1 MVAALDRRGRQIK
14 SACPTSYA
22 AMDDRSLVIFRRHM
36 QLRAEAERLLG
47 DRAWFLL
54 ESYGKLM
61 DGPRSGLYVSGLSG
75 EEQLTLAKRLIAG
88 ETVHVHLMHRHRS
101 GNYEASSL
109 RWDDGTLVMV
119 FRDRERIA

>member
-1 MVAALDRRGRQIK
+1 
-14 SACPTSYA
+14 
-22 AMDDRSLVIFRRHM
+22 M

-61 DGPRSGLYVSGLSG
+61 DGPHSGLYVSGISG
-75 EEQLTLAKRLIAG
+75 DEKLAIAQRLVEG
-88 ETVHVHLMHRHRS
+88 KTVHVHLMHRHRS

-109 RWDDGTLVMV
+109 RWEDGRLVMV
-119 FRDRERIA
+119 FRDRERVA

>member
-1 MVAALDRRGRQIK
+1 
-14 SACPTSYA
+14 
-22 AMDDRSLVIFRRHM
+22 MDDRSLLVFRRHM

-47 DRAWFLL
+47 GRAWFLL

-61 DGPRSGLYVSGLSG
+61 DGTRSGLYVSGLPG
-75 EEQLTLAKRLIAG
+75 EEQLALAKRLIAG

-109 RWDDGTLVMV
+109 KWNDGKLVMV